1 MVVGIPRLPSM
12 SEAPRRPPLRVAP
25 EPPTPPT
32 FATVYRAHAAF
43 VRRSV
48 RHLDVPDASADD
60 VLHDVFLIV
69 HRRLGDFDGRTS
81 MRAWLFGIARRVAMH
96 HRRGRARR
104 SRRERA
110 APIPVAAPCPEDVA
124 AQRQAAQWVEG
135 FLAELDPT
143 QRAVF
148 VLCEIEGLAAP
159 EVAAAT
165 GTKLNTV
172 YSRLRLARRRFER
185 AVADRHEE
193 PPR

>member
-1 MVVGIPRLPSM
+1 MGIPRLHSM

-25 EPPTPPT
+25 DPPPAPT
-32 FATVYRAHAAF
+32 FASVYREHAAF

-48 RHLDVPDASADD
+48 RHLDVPDAAADD

-69 HRRLGDFDGRTS
+69 HRRLADFDARTS

-96 HRRGRARR
+96 HRRGRLRR
-104 SRRERA
+104 SRREQA
-110 APIPVAAPCPEDVA
+110 APVPAATPCPEHVA
-124 AQRQAAQWVEG
+124 ASREAARWVEG
-135 FLAELDPT
+135 FLAGLDPS

-148 VLCEIEGLAAP
+148 MLCEIEGLAAP

-185 AVADRHEE
+185 AVDEREKE
-193 PPR
+193 SR